1 MSILPYPYPQKTK
14 LIINHLIFNIM
25 DFSQKF
31 DLTTKEGW
39 LNAGLL
45 LSGPTGWIP
54 FLIKEMFT
62 DNTEKQVEA
71 AKELIET
78 AKQNGYKR
86 IACVRSLDM
95 RCILSSPLLC
105 VWPGEC
111 RMPQKAT
118 LSILI

>member
-1 MSILPYPYPQKTK
+1 
-14 LIINHLIFNIM
+14 M

-78 AKQNGYKR
+78 AKQNGYKH
-86 IACVRSLDM
+86 IKFKVNKKAG
-95 RCILSSPLLC
+95 
-105 VWPGEC
+105 GELEAAGYGKI
-111 RMPQKAT
+111 RADNGNT
-118 LSILI
+118 VEFEAWT

>member
-45 LSGPTGWIP
+45 VSGPIGWVTYG
-54 FLIKEMFT
+54 IKEMFT

-78 AKQNGYKR
+78 AKQNGYRHIKFKVDKK
-86 IACVRSLDM
+86 AG
-95 RCILSSPLLC
+95 
-105 VWPGEC
+105 GELEAAGYGKI
-111 RMPQKAT
+111 RADNGNT
-118 LSILI
+118 VEFEAWT